1 MSFDYKSS
9 LISIFFKDIA
19 HHTLFF
25 QVGESVICSKCKSK
39 CTCKASGV
47 MSCQQIS
54 CANGEECDI
63 RDGARGCF
71 IKERECSISIKGH
84 ITSFD
89 AMSGAIATNGAFELT
104 SLCDESNE
112 QWFRV
117 VVDTR
122 VCSKG
127 ASPTVAT
134 LYVFYKDATVVVNSQ
149 HVTWVRRA
157 GRV

>member
-1 MSFDYKSS
+1 MSFDYKKNI
-9 LISIFFKDIA
+9 ISIFFKDITHLA
-19 HHTLFF
+19 LFY
-25 QVGESVICSKCKSK
+25 QVGETVTCTKCKSK

-47 MSCQQIS
+47 MSCQEIS
-54 CANGEECDI
+54 CVNGEECGI
-63 RDGARGCF
+63 KDGARGCF
-71 IKERECSISIKGH
+71 IKQKKCSISQTGH

-89 AMSGAIATNGAFELT
+89 AMSGAIATKGAFELT
-104 SLCDESNE
+104 SLCDQSNE

-122 VCSKG
+122 VCKKG

-134 LYVFYKDATVVVNSQ
+134 LYVFFKDTTVAVNSQ
-149 HVTWVRRA
+149 HIIWVRST